1 MVGLSRMRVFKEGL
15 LDSIL
20 LKQIHKNNYLR
31 ICAACRGMV
40 VLFKKVYL
48 HDIQSLFYFS

>member
-31 ICAACRGMV
+31 ICAACREMV
-40 VLFKKVYL
+40 VLF
-48 HDIQSLFYFS
+48 